1 MMAFIKYFLPGRRC
15 LLACSRP
22 LILGLHMQLDR
33 PFPCHSLNY
42 FWKCFVFISVAM
54 IKTQAKSN
62 LGEEGVYFIVSS
74 QVTRS
79 SLRVRAGAR
88 RQYCLLFHT
97 FSTRELTAKLVQYKS
112 LRTSACWPG
121 LRLIYAYLAFL
132 HSPTSL
138 A

>member
-15 LLACSRP
+15 LLACLRP
-22 LILGLHMQLDR
+22 LIVGMHMQLDR

-79 SLRVRAGAR
+79 SLRVRAGVRGNTAYYSTHF
-88 RQYCLLFHT
+88 QPGNLLPSLYSINHGGPLLAGLVSGLFM
-97 FSTRELTAKLVQYKS
+97 LT
-112 LRTSACWPG
+112 
-121 LRLIYAYLAFL
+121 
-132 HSPTSL
+132 
-138 A
+138 